1 MTSLQ
6 GKVKVGCLD
15 WKTSGVK
22 ELAGEFN
29 VRKFNLPQVRI
40 FVSRARS
47 PSKAGMKGDE
57 GELLP
62 AADVRL
68 SPKPLPPCQPAQ
80 DGSVLSRLRTV
91 HNLLPAAAPPPLVDL
106 LLRLRQVA
114 AAVLKELE
122 ENDAAEDGQ
131 LQKITLA
138 LGGGG
143 GDDL

>member
-1 MTSLQ
+1 M
-6 GKVKVGCLD
+6 KVGCLD

-68 SPKPLPPCQPAQ
+68 SQSRSHLASLRKMALSCRASGLCTDCAQPAAC
-80 DGSVLSRLRTV
+80 RC
-91 HNLLPAAAPPPLVDL
+91 AAA
-106 LLRLRQVA
+106 A
-114 AAVLKELE
+114 
-122 ENDAAEDGQ
+122 G
-131 LQKITLA
+131 
-138 LGGGG
+138 
-143 GDDL
+143 

>member
-1 MTSLQ
+1 M
-6 GKVKVGCLD
+6 GCLD
-15 WKTSGVK
+15 WKVGGAK

-68 SPKPLPPCQPAQ
+68 PPKPLPPCQPAQ
-80 DGSVLSRLRTV
+80 DGALSRLRTV
-91 HNLLPAAAPPPLVDL
+91 HNLLLAAAPPPLVDL

>member
-6 GKVKVGCLD
+6 GKVKVGGLD

-62 AADVRL
+62 PADVRAPPKRPLSLSSLCKQDAL
-68 SPKPLPPCQPAQ
+68 SPL
-80 DGSVLSRLRTV
+80 LRTV
-91 HNLLPAAAPPPLVDL
+91 HT
-106 LLRLRQVA
+106 
-114 AAVLKELE
+114 AV
-122 ENDAAEDGQ
+122 
-131 LQKITLA
+131 TC
-138 LGGGG
+138 
-143 GDDL
+143 

>member
-1 MTSLQ
+1 MQEEEVMDDDKVWAVVFRQQKKGAPPLPAAPCPLPAADPTRGCAEAEPEAVAAAANGLMTSLQ

-68 SPKPLPPCQPAQ
+68 SPKPLPPFQPAQ
-80 DGSVLSRLRTV
+80 G
-91 HNLLPAAAPPPLVDL
+91 
-106 LLRLRQVA
+106 
-114 AAVLKELE
+114 
-122 ENDAAEDGQ
+122 
-131 LQKITLA
+131 
-138 LGGGG
+138 
-143 GDDL
+143 

>member
-1 MTSLQ
+1 M
-6 GKVKVGCLD
+6 GCLD
-15 WKTSGVK
+15 WKVGGAK

-68 SPKPLPPCQPAQ
+68 PPTPSHVASLRKMVLCRASGLCTTCCLPLRRRRWLTCRCACA
-80 DGSVLSRLRTV
+80 RWLR
-91 HNLLPAAAPPPLVDL
+91 
-106 LLRLRQVA
+106 RC
-114 AAVLKELE
+114 
-122 ENDAAEDGQ
+122 
-131 LQKITLA
+131 
-138 LGGGG
+138 
-143 GDDL
+143 